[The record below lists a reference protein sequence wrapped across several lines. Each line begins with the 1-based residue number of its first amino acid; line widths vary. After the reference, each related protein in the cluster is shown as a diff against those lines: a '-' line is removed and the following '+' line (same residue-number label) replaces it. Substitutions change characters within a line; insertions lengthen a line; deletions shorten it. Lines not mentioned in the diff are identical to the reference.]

1 MLERPA
7 HLSNRG
13 SSSFAVQVML
23 VAMCGRFSLT
33 VRGRVRIA
41 EVEEQVVEIDVP
53 APRYNVAP
61 GQSVTV
67 IRRGR
72 SGVEGALLR
81 WGLIPSWARDPKVAF
96 QCTNARAETVA
107 TRPAF
112 REAFRQRR
120 CAVPVDGFFEWER
133 SGKQPLPWRFVRS
146 DRSVFLLAGLWETW
160 RPPGEQA
167 EVETFTLITTS
178 ANADMA
184 PVHDRMPVL
193 LDPRALRTW
202 LDAESNRTSLEGVM
216 QPSPA
221 ASLVR
226 HRVSTRVNNARNE
239 DPVCIEPFEESTLAE
254 GFLPLG

>member
-1 MLERPA
+1 
-7 HLSNRG
+7 
-13 SSSFAVQVML
+13 ML
-23 VAMCGRFSLT
+23 VPMCGRFSLT
-33 VRGRVRIA
+33 VRGRVRVA

-61 GQSVTV
+61 GQSATV
-67 IRRGR
+67 IRRGS

-81 WGLIPSWARDPKVAF
+81 WGLIPSWAQDPKMAF

-112 REAFRQRR
+112 RDAFRQRR

-133 SGKQPLPWRFVRS
+133 SGRSPLPWRFVRP

-160 RPPGEQA
+160 RPPGDQA
-167 EVETFTLITTS
+167 DVETFTLITTG

-184 PVHDRMPVL
+184 PIHDRMPVL
-193 LDPRALRTW
+193 LDPTTLRTW
-202 LDAESNRTSLEGVM
+202 MDPRSNLASLEGVM
-216 QPSPA
+216 QPSPEA
-221 ASLVR
+221 TLVR
-226 HRVSTRVNNARNE
+226 HRVSTVVNNARNE
-239 DPVCIEPFEESTLAE
+239 APDCIEPFEESGPME